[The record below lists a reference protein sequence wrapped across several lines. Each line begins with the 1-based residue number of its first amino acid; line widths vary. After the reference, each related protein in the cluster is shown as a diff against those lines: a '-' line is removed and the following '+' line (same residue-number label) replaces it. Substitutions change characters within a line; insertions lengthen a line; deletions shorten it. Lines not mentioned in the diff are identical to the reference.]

1 MGSVEYSGTLEGMT
15 LGMKKTACFAFFVLV
30 VAHASGQVAPRV
42 AKVAHEFVPPGY
54 VVAET
59 IRGDLNQDQQVDVVL
74 IIKATNKNNLV
85 QHESHGLLDR
95 NRRGLVV
102 AFKKGDRYELA
113 LENRHCFSS
122 ENEDGGVYFPPDL
135 NVLVQKGNLRL
146 HYAHGRYGFWTYTFR
161 YQNSDF
167 ELIGYDSS
175 ENHGPVVN
183 RSVSINFL
191 TKKMLVRDNV
201 TVVEKRASSINK
213 FKETSKTFVL
223 PHLLQLR
230 SVSDVDELDVERLLG
245 LAR

>member
-1 MGSVEYSGTLEGMT
+1 MGSVEHSGTVEGIT
-15 LGMKKTACFAFFVLV
+15 LGMKTSAFFAFFLLV
-30 VAHASGQVAPRV
+30 VTHASGQIAPRV

-54 VVAET
+54 VVVET

-74 IIKATNKNNLV
+74 IIKATSKNNLV
-85 QHESHGLLDR
+85 QHESRGLLDR

-146 HYAHGRYGFWTYTFR
+146 HYAHGRYGSWTYTFR

-167 ELIGYDSS
+167 ELIGFDNS
-175 ENHGPVVN
+175 ENDGPVVH
-183 RSVSINFL
+183 RLVSINFL

-201 TVVEKRASSINK
+201 TVVEKRASSPNK
-213 FKETSKTFVL
+213 FKDTSKTFVFPQL
-223 PHLLQLR
+223 IQLR
-230 SVSDVDELDVERLLG
+230 SVSDVDELDVERLLV